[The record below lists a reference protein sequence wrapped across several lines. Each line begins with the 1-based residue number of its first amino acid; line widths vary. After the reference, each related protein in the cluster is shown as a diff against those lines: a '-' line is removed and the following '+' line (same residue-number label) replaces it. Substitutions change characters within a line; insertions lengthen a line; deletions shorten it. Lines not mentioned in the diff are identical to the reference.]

1 MEDQGPPQ
9 PSINKILKIYLIKRK
24 KLKKQITMK
33 KKKIKKHFRKSRK
46 FIPIEAKGL
55 PDMVRIGYKDIKI
68 RYVRPDYKKW
78 EMTDCFGEY
87 DYRQNIIQV
96 QHDLCGQEI
105 ANTIFHEIMHAAVQ
119 VAGLNQEKA
128 PLEKPEHEEA
138 VVNQLTNVMMGV
150 FRDNLWVVDMLKN
163 QLEDSE

>member
-1 MEDQGPPQ
+1 MK
-9 PSINKILKIYLIKRK
+9 NRK
-24 KLKKQITMK
+24 KTS
-33 KKKIKKHFRKSRK
+33 HFRKASK
-46 FIPIEAKGL
+46 PIPVETNGL
-55 PDMVRIGYKDIKI
+55 PDTVRIGYKDIKI
-68 RYVRPDYKKW
+68 KYVRPDYKKW

-128 PLEKPEHEEA
+128 PLEKPEDEEA

>member
-1 MEDQGPPQ
+1 MK
-9 PSINKILKIYLIKRK
+9 NKK
-24 KLKKQITMK
+24 TT
-33 KKKIKKHFRKSRK
+33 KHFRKPKIS
-46 FIPIEAKGL
+46 IPVEAKGL
-55 PDMVRIGYKDIKI
+55 PDMVRIGYKDVKIK
-68 RYVRPDYKKW
+68 YVRPDYKKW

-105 ANTIFHEIMHAAVQ
+105 ANTLFHEIMHAAVQ

>member
-1 MEDQGPPQ
+1 MK
-9 PSINKILKIYLIKRK
+9 SSK
-24 KLKKQITMK
+24 KS
-33 KKKIKKHFRKSRK
+33 KHFRKPLK
-46 FIPIEAKGL
+46 PIPVEAVGL
-55 PDMVRIGYKDIKI
+55 SNNVRIGYKDVKIK
-68 RYVRPDYKKW
+68 YVRPDYKKW

-128 PLEKPEHEEA
+128 PLEKPEDEEA

-150 FRDNLWVVDMLKN
+150 FRDNPWMIDMLKN
-163 QLEDSE
+163 NLEETD